1 MIESER
7 DETKE
12 LNEKANKVEKCEEAA
27 SIIKEYGDI
36 IRTKKMICISYL
48 PGKVFRR
55 FKEKE
60 KFISMFSTSKVTKS
74 KMMFKINIV
83 KLIYQFS
90 KLMESLTLIF
100 FKNYFI
106 DTKDIC
112 TESSTEFI

>member
-1 MIESER
+1 M
-7 DETKE
+7 
-12 LNEKANKVEKCEEAA
+12 EKCEEAA

-48 PGKVFRR
+48 QGKVFRR
-55 FKEKE
+55 SKEKE

-83 KLIYQFS
+83 KLIHQFS
-90 KLMESLTLIF
+90 KLMESSLTLIF

-106 DTKDIC
+106 DTKNIC
-112 TESSTEFI
+112 PESSTEFI